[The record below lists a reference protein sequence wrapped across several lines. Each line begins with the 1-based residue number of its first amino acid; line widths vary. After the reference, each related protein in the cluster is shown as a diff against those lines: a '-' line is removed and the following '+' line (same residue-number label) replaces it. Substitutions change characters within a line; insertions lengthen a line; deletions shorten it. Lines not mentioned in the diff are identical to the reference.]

1 MRNHDKIKCRWRGG
15 YSMLDFFMGNHWLLF
30 QSSWWIISLALA
42 IAMVISLEKRD
53 PVRTLCWLLVLFVV
67 PVLGIVFYLL
77 FGENLRGKKWSR
89 RRKAAKEFL
98 ESEEVKANFHPDTI
112 ETLGVLLEQNMQYAM
127 LDRSIMQLVMR
138 SGTAPI
144 TLYNNVEIYTDGREK
159 FAQML
164 EDIRNAKH
172 HIHMEY
178 FIIKDGKLAQEL
190 RELLITKAKQ
200 GVEVR
205 ILYDDIGSWRL
216 YLNPMFMHSLRAAGV
231 EAKTYVQARFP
242 YLHRQLNYRNHRKIC
257 VIDGTIGYVGGLNI
271 GDEYVHG
278 SKQFGYWRDTHLRLT
293 GAAVYSLQTVFI
305 IDWLTLTD
313 RKLTDACYFP
323 QLSGEAGSSI
333 VQIATSGADSEN
345 QTIYEAYFYAIA
357 QARETIYIET
367 PYFVPDE
374 ALLTALK
381 TASMSGVDIKIIF
394 PGIADHF
401 TVYHASLSYLEQIA
415 SLGAEVYFY
424 DKQPGPSFMHSKV
437 VLVDHEIASVGTANL
452 DIRSFAINSEI
463 NALIYDN
470 KTVNQLYKMFEGD
483 LKNSKRVEAETF
495 QNKGFGKHLV
505 ESFCRLFSPLL

>member
-1 MRNHDKIKCRWRGG
+1 M
-15 YSMLDFFMGNHWLLF
+15 MDFFMEHGMFLF
-30 QSSWWIISLALA
+30 QSSWWIVSLALA

-67 PVLGIVFYLL
+67 PVLGILFYLL

-89 RRKAAKEFL
+89 RRQAAKEFL
-98 ESEEVKANFHPDTI
+98 ESEEVKENFHPDTI
-112 ETLGVLLEQNMQYAM
+112 ETLSALMEQNAQQHVLEDV
-127 LDRSIMQLVMR
+127 LDRNIMQLVMR
-138 SGTAPI
+138 SGTTPI
-144 TLYNNVEIYTDGREK
+144 TLHNQVDIYTDGRDK
-159 FAQML
+159 FQQML
-164 EDIRNAKH
+164 TDIRNAQH

-178 FIIKDGKLAQEL
+178 FIIKDGKLAQQF
-190 RELLITKAKQ
+190 RELLIEKAQQ

-257 VIDGTIGYVGGLNI
+257 VIDGKIGYVGGLNI

-278 SKQFGYWRDTHLRLT
+278 SQKFGYWRDTHLRLT
-293 GAAVYSLQTVFI
+293 GSAVYSLQTVFI

-313 RKLTDACYFP
+313 RKLVDACYFP
-323 QLSGEAGSSI
+323 PISGEAGSSI

-381 TASMSGVDIKIIF
+381 TASLSGVDIKIIF
-394 PGIADHF
+394 PGVADHF
-401 TVYHASLSYLEQIA
+401 MVYHASLSYLEQIA

-470 KTVNQLYKMFEGD
+470 KTVNRLYQNFEQD
-483 LKNSKRVEAETF
+483 LKDSRRITAESF
-495 QNKGFGKHLV
+495 RKKSFGKHLV